1 MDLEIV
7 VVDGPT
13 GGWRVPLKPLGG
25 TDGSGKFAPPLPPI
39 TIEREAA
46 HQMVVSVTL
55 LADSLIGPGV
65 PGGLVSSAATG
76 AVNGAVR

>member
-1 MDLEIV
+1 MNLEIV

-25 TDGSGKFAPPLPPI
+25 TDGSGQIAPPPI